1 MNINIRSLVFAA
13 ALAATASF
21 TSCKKY
27 LETENP
33 STTSVETTF
42 NSISYTNA
50 AVVGVYNKLIG
61 DPGYGIR
68 LSLYYPQSADDF
80 KTSGAFSPNDRRGIS
95 VYGAAANNPE
105 LLGPFNQLYQG
116 IERANI
122 CIKNIPNSNLYKN
135 GSETDKATMRRL
147 LGEVLT
153 LRAQFY
159 YELIRNWGDLPF
171 HDQPSADL
179 PDVFLPKTDRDVI
192 YDHLIED
199 LKTASDLLP
208 WRTEIN
214 SPSTRISKGVA
225 KGLRARLSM
234 ARGGYSLRKESHQME
249 RRSDFLKYYQIA
261 YDECKDLISHREQ
274 HDLNP
279 VYENIFKTLHTATRF
294 DDKNELMF
302 EVGAFGGNASTDS
315 KIGSHNGLRI
325 NALSRFGGGG
335 SGIVALPTYFY
346 EFPQTGDVRRDIT
359 IGAFEIDKDSKKV
372 MSAASDMTDAKFR
385 RSWTS
390 ISGNAQNFGINWPI
404 LRFADILLLFAEADN
419 EIKGA
424 PSAGAMAALKEIRL
438 RAYAGDA
445 SKIPAIPTTKTEFFN
460 AIVKERLLEFGGEGI
475 RKYDLIRWN
484 LLSTK
489 IEETKVKLRQFMN
502 GEGQYASV
510 PSSVYSLPSTFN
522 NITTAEELKTLNLF
536 GGSLSDVLYKT
547 GTGETAPTGYT
558 SSERKKWRT
567 AVTEDY
573 LTGPLNGY
581 VIQFAPNRKELLPLP
596 QQVIND
602 NFKLQQDF
610 GL

>member
-1 MNINIRSLVFAA
+1 MKIEIRSLLVAVV
-13 ALAATASF
+13 LTATASF

-33 STTSVETTF
+33 STISVEATF
-42 NSISYTNA
+42 NSVSYTNA

-95 VYGAAANNPE
+95 VYGAAPNNPE

-122 CIKNIPNSNLYKN
+122 CIKNIPNSALYQS
-135 GSETDKATMRRL
+135 GSENDKTTMRRL

-171 HDQPSADL
+171 HDQPAADL
-179 PDVFLPKTDRDVI
+179 TDVFLPKTDRDVI
-192 YDHLIED
+192 YDHMIED
-199 LKTASDLLP
+199 LKTAAGLLP
-208 WRTEIN
+208 WRTE
-214 SPSTRISKGVA
+214 SSSSSTRVTKGVA
-225 KGLRARLSM
+225 KGLRARMAL
-234 ARGGYSLRKESHQME
+234 ARGGYSLRKESHTME
-249 RRSDFLKYYQIA
+249 RRNDYLKYYQIA
-261 YDECKDLISHREQ
+261 LEECKDLMAHREQ

-279 VYENIFKTLHTATRF
+279 VYENIFKSLHTATRY

-325 NALSRFGGGG
+325 NALSRFGAGG
-335 SGIVALPTYFY
+335 SGVVALPTYFY
-346 EFPQTGDVRRDIT
+346 EFPQTGDVRRDVT
-359 IGAFEIDKDSKKV
+359 IGSFEIDKDSKKV

-390 ISGNAQNFGINWPI
+390 IFGNAQNFGINWPI
-404 LRFADILLLFAEADN
+404 LRFADILLMFAEADN
-419 EIKGA
+419 EINGG
-424 PSAGAMAALKEIRL
+424 PSADAVNALKEIRL
-438 RAYAGDA
+438 RAFAGDL
-445 SKIPAIPTTKTEFFN
+445 SKIGAMPAGKAEFFE

-484 LLSTK
+484 LLNTK

-502 GEGQYASV
+502 AEGIYAKI
-510 PSSVYSLPSTFN
+510 PSSIYSLPATFN
-522 NITTAEELKTLNLF
+522 NISTAEELKSLNIF
-536 GGSLSDVLYKT
+536 GGSLSDVLYKP
-547 GTGETAPTGYT
+547 GTGEVLPAGYT
-558 SSERKKWRT
+558 SSEKKKWRT
-567 AVTEDY
+567 AITEDY